1 MTSRPR
7 STGPDSTPSSQSLAH
22 LRAESEAHRLDA
34 AVDALVG
41 EWQAVIPAL
50 DADVRAIAARVARID
65 DRLRAETAAVL
76 KASGLSD
83 NEFRL
88 LAGLMR
94 IGAPYRAAPTD
105 LAGRYVPVTSGGL
118 TGLARRLEQRGLIRR
133 VSHAS
138 DQRSLLVELTHDG
151 IALAGRTMAAFTAT
165 EQRLMG
171 SLSQADRQRCN
182 AILRKL
188 LHSIEAAL
196 P

>member
-1 MTSRPR
+1 MTKDGA
-7 STGPDSTPSSQSLAH
+7 TAALGLAH

-138 DQRSLLVELTHDG
+138 DQRSLLIELTPDG
-151 IALAGRTMAAFTAT
+151 IALAGRTMTAFTAT
-165 EQRLMG
+165 EQHLMG
-171 SLSQADRQRCN
+171 SLSLADRQRCN

>member
-1 MTSRPR
+1 MTSR
-7 STGPDSTPSSQSLAH
+7 STPKVPDTHPAPQSLAQ
-22 LRAESEAHRLDA
+22 LRAVSEAHRLDA

-41 EWQAVIPAL
+41 EWQSVIPAL
-50 DADVRAIAARVARID
+50 DEDVRAIAARIARID
-65 DRLRAETAAVL
+65 DRLRAATAAVL

-94 IGAPYRAAPTD
+94 IGAPHRAAPTD

-138 DQRSLLVELTHDG
+138 DHRSMLIELTPEG
-151 IALAGRTMAAFTAT
+151 IALAERTMAQFTSA
-165 EQRLMG
+165 EQGLMG
-171 SLSQADRQRCN
+171 GLSQADRKRCN

>member
-34 AVDALVG
+34 AVDALIG

-50 DADVRAIAARVARID
+50 DSDVRAIAARVARID

-138 DQRSLLVELTHDG
+138 DQRSLLIELTPDG
-151 IALAGRTMAAFTAT
+151 IALAGQTMAAFTAT
-165 EQRLMG
+165 EQLLMG
-171 SLSQADRQRCN
+171 SLTQADRQRCN